1 MKHPSNLHIEDFI
14 YELPNE
20 KIAKYPLEQRDQSKL
35 LIYGGPQFSG
45 TADPNSGET
54 GTVSGNGISIGEK
67 FTPIRESLYA
77 NIADE
82 LPQGSLLVFNDTK
95 VVEARLLFQKPTGGV
110 IELFCLEPADQ
121 YGDITTAMLQ
131 KGSVQW
137 KCLVGGAKKWKE
149 GAVVLEVAASEHSQD
164 SFDRPN
170 PQKPLKIIANKVEIL
185 SDCFLIEFSW
195 EPAGLSF
202 AEVLHLAGDIPLPP
216 YLNRETEEADKER
229 YQTIYAKHD
238 GSVAAPTAGLH
249 FTQHVFSQLEKKQIY
264 KGYVTLHV
272 GAGTFKPVKAAQMK
286 DHEMHAEFIDV
297 NRATIEQ
304 LLAHVA
310 SGIIAVGTTS
320 LRTLESLYWIGVKTI
335 HNPSLAAAD
344 LQVSQWEPYGGADAN
359 ISIENK
365 EGKQPTHEKN
375 KIAEKNILKVYSAEE
390 SLTALLHW
398 MQQNNA
404 DRIITKTQII
414 IAPGYT
420 FRIIRALI
428 TNFHQPQS
436 TLLLL
441 ISAIVG
447 DDWRSIYDYALTHE
461 YRFLSYGDGSI
472 LWVNH

>member
-1 MKHPSNLHIEDFI
+1 MKHPSDLHIEDFN

-35 LIYGGPQFSG
+35 LIYGGVEFSG
-45 TADPNSGET
+45 LSNPNSGK
-54 GTVSGNGISIGEK
+54 SDSISANGISIK
-67 FTPIRESLYA
+67 ESVYA

-82 LPQGSLLVFNDTK
+82 LPSGSMLVFNDTK
-95 VVEARLLFQKPTGGV
+95 VVEARLLFQKPTGGL
-110 IELFCLEPADQ
+110 IELFCLEPADH
-121 YGDITTAMLQ
+121 YADITTAMLQ

-149 GAVVLEVAASEHSQD
+149 GALHFTKEAGTTASS
-164 SFDRPN
+164 N
-170 PQKPLKIIANKVEIL
+170 PPETPLKIIANKVEIL
-185 SDCFLIEFSW
+185 PDCFLIEFSW
-195 EPAGLSF
+195 EPAGISF

-249 FTQHVFSQLEKKQIY
+249 FTQHVFSQLEKNQIY

-297 NRATIEQ
+297 QQSTIEQ
-304 LLAHVA
+304 LLAHV
-310 SGIIAVGTTS
+310 SKGIIAVGTTS

-344 LQVSQWEPYGGADAN
+344 LQVSQWEPYQHAEEN
-359 ISIENK
+359 SENK
-365 EGKQPTHEKN
+365 GNAFT
-375 KIAEKNILKVYSAEE
+375 AEE
-390 SLTALLHW
+390 SLTALLQW
-398 MQQNNA
+398 MKKNNA

-420 FRIIRALI
+420 FRIISALV

-447 DDWRSIYDYALTHE
+447 EEWRRIYEYALTHN
-461 YRFLSYGDGSI
+461 YRFLSYGDGSL
-472 LWVNH
+472 LWINNHKTNLA

>member
-1 MKHPSNLHIEDFI
+1 MKHPSNLHIEDFN

-20 KIAKYPLEQRDQSKL
+20 KIAKYPLEKRDQSKL
-35 LIYGGPQFSG
+35 LIYGGPGFSG
-45 TADPNSGET
+45 EAAPYSGGSTPHSGE
-54 GTVSGNGISIGEK
+54 SGFISTYGVPMK
-67 FTPIRESLYA
+67 ESVYA
-77 NIADE
+77 NIAEE
-82 LPQGSLLVFNDTK
+82 LPPGSLLVFNDTK
-95 VVEARLLFQKPTGGV
+95 VVEARLLFQKPTGGI
-110 IELFCLEPADQ
+110 IELFCLEPSDQ
-121 YGDITTAMLQ
+121 YADITTAMLQ

-149 GAVVLEVAASEHSQD
+149 GAVVLEVAASERSQE
-164 SFDRPN
+164 SFDGPN
-170 PQKPLKIIANKVEIL
+170 PQKPLKILANKVEIL
-185 SDCFLIEFSW
+185 SDCFIIEFSW
-195 EPAGLSF
+195 EPAALSF
-202 AEVLHLAGDIPLPP
+202 AEVLHIAGDIPLPP

-249 FTQHVFSQLEKKQIY
+249 FTSSVFEKLAKKNIH

-272 GAGTFKPVKAAQMK
+272 GAGTFKPVKAEQMK

-320 LRTLESLYWIGVKTI
+320 LRTLESLYWIGVKTLR
-335 HNPSLAAAD
+335 NPSIAASD
-344 LQVSQWEPYGGADAN
+344 LQVSQWEPYDDGD
-359 ISIENK
+359 
-365 EGKQPTHEKN
+365 
-375 KIAEKNILKVYSAEE
+375 AEKNIQRVYTAEE
-390 SLTALLHW
+390 SLAALLQW
-398 MQQNNA
+398 MQINKA
-404 DRIITKTQII
+404 ERIITKTQII

-420 FRIIRALI
+420 FRIIRALV

-461 YRFLSYGDGSI
+461 YRFLSYGDGSL
-472 LWVNH
+472 LWINPASRALQS

>member
-1 MKHPSNLHIEDFI
+1 MKHPSLLHIEDFN
-14 YELPNE
+14 YDLPNE
-20 KIAKYPLEQRDQSKL
+20 KIAKYPLVQRDQSKL
-35 LIYGGPQFSG
+35 LIYGGVEFSG
-45 TADPNSGET
+45 LSNPNSGK
-54 GTVSGNGISIGEK
+54 SDSISANGISIK
-67 FTPIRESLYA
+67 ESVYA

-82 LPQGSLLVFNDTK
+82 LPSGSLLVFNDTK
-95 VVEARLLFQKPTGGV
+95 VVEARLLFQKPTGGL
-110 IELFCLEPADQ
+110 IELFCLEPADH
-121 YGDITTAMLQ
+121 YADITTAMLQ

-149 GAVVLEVAASEHSQD
+149 GALHFTKEAGTTASS
-164 SFDRPN
+164 N
-170 PQKPLKIIANKVEIL
+170 PPETPLKIIANKVEIL
-185 SDCFLIEFSW
+185 PDCFLIEFSW
-195 EPAGLSF
+195 EPAGISF

-297 NRATIEQ
+297 QQSTIEQ
-304 LLAHVA
+304 LLAHV
-310 SGIIAVGTTS
+310 SKGIIAVGTTS

-344 LQVSQWEPYGGADAN
+344 LQVSQWEPYQHAEEN
-359 ISIENK
+359 SENK
-365 EGKQPTHEKN
+365 GNAFT
-375 KIAEKNILKVYSAEE
+375 AEE
-390 SLTALLHW
+390 SLTALLQW
-398 MQQNNA
+398 MKKNNA

-420 FRIIRALI
+420 FRIISALV

-447 DDWRSIYDYALTHE
+447 EEWRRIYEYALTHN
-461 YRFLSYGDGSI
+461 YRFLSYGDGSL
-472 LWVNH
+472 LWINNHKTTLA

>member
-1 MKHPSNLHIEDFI
+1 MKHPSNLHIEDFN

-35 LIYGGPQFSG
+35 LIYGGS
-45 TADPNSGET
+45 E
-54 GTVSGNGISIGEK
+54 
-67 FTPIRESLYA
+67 IRESIYS

-82 LPQGSLLVFNDTK
+82 LPQDSLLVFNDTK

-121 YGDITTAMLQ
+121 YADITTAMLQ

-149 GAVVLEVAASEHSQD
+149 GAVVLDIAADES
-164 SFDRPN
+164 N
-170 PQKPLKIIANKVEIL
+170 AQKGLKIQANKVEIL
-185 SDCFLIEFSW
+185 PDCFLIEFSW
-195 EPAGLSF
+195 DPAGISF
-202 AEVLHLAGDIPLPP
+202 AEVLHIAGDIPLPP

-249 FTQHVFSQLEKKQIY
+249 FTEQVFNELEKKKIQ

-297 NRATIEQ
+297 QKSTIEQ
-304 LLAHVA
+304 LLAHV
-310 SGIIAVGTTS
+310 SKGIIAVGTTS
-320 LRTLESLYWIGVKTI
+320 LRSLESLYWIGVKTI
-335 HNPSLAAAD
+335 HNPSVAAAD
-344 LQVSQWEPYGGADAN
+344 LSVSQWEPYENAAENLAN
-359 ISIENK
+359 RK
-365 EGKQPTHEKN
+365 EF
-375 KIAEKNILKVYSAEE
+375 SAEE
-390 SLTALLHW
+390 SLAALIQW
-398 MQQNNA
+398 MEKNKA
-404 DRIITKTQII
+404 ERIITKTQII

-420 FRIIRALI
+420 FRIIRALV

-441 ISAIVG
+441 ISAIMG
-447 DDWRSIYDYALTHE
+447 DDWRRIYEYALTHD

-472 LWVNH
+472 LWINNKKR

>member
-1 MKHPSNLHIEDFI
+1 MKHPSNLHIVDFN

-35 LIYGGPQFSG
+35 LIYGGS
-45 TADPNSGET
+45 E
-54 GTVSGNGISIGEK
+54 
-67 FTPIRESLYA
+67 IRESIYA

-82 LPQGSLLVFNDTK
+82 LPQDSLLVFNDTK

-121 YGDITTAMLQ
+121 YADITTAMLQ

-149 GAVVLEVAASEHSQD
+149 GAVVLDIAADES
-164 SFDRPN
+164 N
-170 PQKPLKIIANKVEIL
+170 AQKGLKIQANKVEIL
-185 SDCFLIEFSW
+185 PDCFLIEFSW
-195 EPAGLSF
+195 EPAGISF
-202 AEVLHLAGDIPLPP
+202 AEVLHIAGDIPLPP

-249 FTQHVFSQLEKKQIY
+249 FTEQVFNELEKKKIQ

-297 NRATIEQ
+297 QKSTIEQ
-304 LLAHVA
+304 LLAHV
-310 SGIIAVGTTS
+310 SKGIIAVGTTS

-335 HNPSLAAAD
+335 HNPSVAAAD
-344 LQVSQWEPYGGADAN
+344 LSVSQWEPYENAAENLAN
-359 ISIENK
+359 RK
-365 EGKQPTHEKN
+365 EF
-375 KIAEKNILKVYSAEE
+375 SAEE
-390 SLTALLHW
+390 SLAALIQW
-398 MQQNNA
+398 MEKNKA
-404 DRIITKTQII
+404 ERIITKTQII

-420 FRIIRALI
+420 FRIIRALV

-447 DDWRSIYDYALTHE
+447 DDWRRIYEYALTHD

-472 LWVNH
+472 LWINNKKR

>member
-1 MKHPSNLHIEDFI
+1 MKHPSKLHIEDFN

-54 GTVSGNGISIGEK
+54 GTVSGNGISI
-67 FTPIRESLYA
+67 RESVYA

-95 VVEARLLFQKPTGGV
+95 VVEARLLFQKPTGGL

-164 SFDRPN
+164 SFDRPT
-170 PQKPLKIIANKVEIL
+170 PQKPLKIIANRVEIL

-195 EPAGLSF
+195 EPAALSF

-216 YLNRETEEADKER
+216 YLNRETEESDKER

-249 FTQHVFSQLEKKQIY
+249 FTEQVFSQLEKKQIY

-297 NRATIEQ
+297 KRATIEQ

-320 LRTLESLYWIGVKTI
+320 LRTLESLYWIGVKTLR
-335 HNPSLAAAD
+335 NPMIAAAD
-344 LQVSQWEPYGGADAN
+344 LQVSQWEPYGGD
-359 ISIENK
+359 
-365 EGKQPTHEKN
+365 GT
-375 KIAEKNILKVYSAEE
+375 EKNIAKVYTAEE
-390 SLTALLHW
+390 SLSALLQW

-420 FRIIRALI
+420 FRIIRALV

-441 ISAIVG
+441 IAAIVG